1 MLAVFIYKPADRWHI
16 FIRVKR
22 WKNLQIEIKLL
33 YIMASS
39 NLLLL
44 PLLPVLAA
52 SLPQGIGDAG
62 HYIISHKIQQIL
74 VTVQMKASK
83 LGGSSRSIKC

>member
-44 PLLPVLAA
+44 PLLAA

-62 HYIISHKIQQIL
+62 HYIILQKIQQIL
-74 VTVQMKASK
+74 VTVQMEALK
-83 LGGSSRSIKC
+83 LGGSSRSIQC